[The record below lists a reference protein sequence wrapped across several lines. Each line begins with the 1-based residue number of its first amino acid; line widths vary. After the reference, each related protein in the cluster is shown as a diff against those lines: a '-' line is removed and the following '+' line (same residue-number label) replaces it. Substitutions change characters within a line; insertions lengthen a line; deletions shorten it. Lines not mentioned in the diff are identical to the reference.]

1 VHLIKILNVKVI
13 NNILSVHEFI
23 IISVISV
30 EIIVITLSF
39 DLILKSS
46 LISLR
51 IQYIIN
57 LSFILIIYYN

>member
-23 IISVISV
+23 IISVILV

>member
-1 VHLIKILNVKVI
+1 MHLIKILNVKVI